1 MKIIEVHSGISA
13 LLAEKSDYDGFW
25 ISSLT
30 HAASKGLPDNELV
43 PLKERIDLVSEIK
56 RITTKPI
63 IVDVDTMGAIEHV
76 PYYTKAFE
84 KAGAYAIVIED
95 KKYPKQNSL
104 LEENSHQLEDVDVF
118 CKKIKAAKESTT
130 GVFTGMKIVARL
142 ESLIAKRSMED
153 ALIRAEAYVK
163 AGADMIL
170 IHSKQKV
177 DAGEVMEFAERFAVM
192 SDVPLV
198 AVPTT
203 YNLPEDHP
211 FEIVITANHLLRA
224 SIYAMDAFLR
234 AQLEG
239 QKPGLTTVEEIFEL
253 VGH

>member
-1 MKIIEVHSGISA
+1 MKILEVHSGLSA
-13 LLAEKSDYDGFW
+13 LIAEKSNYDGMW

-30 HAASKGLPDNELV
+30 HAAAKGLPDNELV
-43 PLKERIDLVSEIK
+43 PLSERVQLVEEIR

-76 PYYTKAFE
+76 PFYTRCFE

-104 LEENSHQLEDVDVF
+104 LEENKHQLEDVDVF
-118 CKKIKAAKESTT
+118 SEKIKIAKKNA
-130 GVFTGMKIVARL
+130 GGMKIVARL
-142 ESLIAKRSMED
+142 ESLIAKRSMEE
-153 ALIRAEAYVK
+153 ALIRAQAYVM

-177 DAGEVMEFAERFAVM
+177 DATEVMEFAERFSVV
-192 SDVPLV
+192 SDIPLV
-198 AVPTT
+198 CVPTT
-203 YNLPEDHP
+203 YVLPKEHP
-211 FEIVITANHLLRA
+211 FEIVIHANHLLRA
-224 SIYAMDAFLR
+224 SMAAMDKFAAGGMGDL
-234 AQLEG
+234 AS
-239 QKPGLTTVEEIFEL
+239 VEDIFNL